1 MSNALKVKRS
11 GIIVILTVA
20 VVVGTTAG
28 WNHIF
33 GQVETG
39 KPGNEPL
46 AEIEVAKD
54 PRVTP
59 TVLAVNSAMPSVVNI
74 STEKVVLRRDRMD
87 ELYMDFFGRIW
98 GIPATEKTHS
108 LGSGVIIDH
117 DGYIITNYHVIER
130 ASRIRAT
137 TADNGDVYE
146 ASLVAIMP
154 ETDLALL
161 KIEPPNPEFEF
172 PAIEFE
178 EADDLILGEEV
189 MTLGNPYGLGGS
201 VSRGILSSK
210 NRRQI
215 PSSDHLEVD
224 DWLQTDAAINLGN
237 SGGPLINIK
246 GRLIGIN
253 VATFSEGEN
262 IGFAIPIR
270 RVMET
275 IAYIFSPEKIAA
287 TWVGIQLD
295 PVSRYPVVL
304 AVENDSPARKAG
316 FRSGDRIIQV
326 NGIPVRNLFDIQKR
340 LTLARPRSRM
350 QITVAREANTREIL
364 TLEPIP
370 LEDYFD
376 SDYLRQR
383 TGLDLEI
390 TKLKSAR
397 SNQNITLFHI
407 NSIEPDSP
415 AENTNLNRGDLILQ
429 INDNN
434 FESLEDLGWW
444 LSYFGADT
452 EMKLLVNRPFINSFG
467 LKDFRPYRETLV
479 LR

>member
-1 MSNALKVKRS
+1 MSKDLKVKRS
-11 GIIVILTVA
+11 GIIGILTVVVA
-20 VVVGTTAG
+20 VGAATS
-28 WNHIF
+28 WNHII
-33 GQVETG
+33 GQVVSG
-39 KPGNEPL
+39 KPGGVPL
-46 AEIEVAKD
+46 ADIEIAKD

-59 TVLAVNSAMPSVVNI
+59 TVLAVNTAMPSVVNI

-87 ELYMDFFGRIW
+87 ELYMDFYGRIW

-108 LGSGVIIDH
+108 LGSGVIIDQ

-137 TADNGDVYE
+137 TAGNGDVYE

-161 KIEPPNPEFEF
+161 KIEPPAPDFEF

-178 EADDLILGEEV
+178 GADDLILGEEV

-295 PVSRYPVVL
+295 PVSREPVVL
-304 AVENDSPARKAG
+304 AVENDSPAKKAG
-316 FRSGDRIIQV
+316 FQTGDRIIQV
-326 NGIPVRNLFDIQKR
+326 NGIPIRNLFDIQKR
-340 LTLARPRSRM
+340 LTLARPRSRL
-350 QITVAREANTREIL
+350 QITVERAESTREIL

-370 LEDYFD
+370 LGDYFN
-376 SDYLRQR
+376 SQYLRQR

-390 TKLKSAR
+390 TKLKDTR

-415 AENTNLNRGDLILQ
+415 AVGTNLFPGDLILQ

-444 LSYFGADT
+444 LSYFGADM
-452 EMKLLVNRPFINSFG
+452 EMKLLMYRQVVNRFG
-467 LKDFRPYRETLV
+467 VKEPQPYRETLV